1 VAKNR
6 SQTAALG
13 IEELPSGTSLERAQ
27 PGTLWSRVTR
37 RASSIRLE
45 VDAEESDSSGSCGV
59 NACRCGSSA
68 QYEFGKCLQGGQQAM
83 PELSL

>member
-1 VAKNR
+1 
-6 SQTAALG
+6 
-13 IEELPSGTSLERAQ
+13 
-27 PGTLWSRVTR
+27 VTR

-45 VDAEESDSSGSCGV
+45 VDAEESDSSRSRGV

-68 QYEFGKCLQGGQQAM
+68 QYQFGKCLQGGQQAM